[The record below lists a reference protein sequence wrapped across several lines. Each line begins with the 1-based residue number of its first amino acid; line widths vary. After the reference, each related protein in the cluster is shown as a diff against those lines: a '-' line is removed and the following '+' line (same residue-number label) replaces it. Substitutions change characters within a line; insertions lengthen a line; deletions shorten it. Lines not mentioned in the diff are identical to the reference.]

1 MSSTQGYELHQKL
14 RTKAVRLLKKK
25 DYDQCISILYDGS
38 KQLLQQKEQ
47 GSGCD
52 LATYMIQVYTQA
64 EIKVDDQSRKRITD
78 LLELTLNDFW
88 RKKVLDSAV
97 K

>member
-1 MSSTQGYELHQKL
+1 MSSTSGYELHQKL

-25 DYDQCISILYDGS
+25 DYNQCIQILYDGA
-38 KQLLQQKEQ
+38 KELLAQKEQ

-64 EIKVDDQSRKRITD
+64 EIKVEDQSRKRITD
-78 LLELTLNDFW
+78 LLELTKNDFW